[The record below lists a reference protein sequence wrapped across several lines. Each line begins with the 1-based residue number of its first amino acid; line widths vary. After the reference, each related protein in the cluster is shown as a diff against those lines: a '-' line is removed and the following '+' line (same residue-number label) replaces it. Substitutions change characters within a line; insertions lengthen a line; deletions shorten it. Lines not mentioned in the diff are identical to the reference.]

1 MIDFEEHKVIKFF
14 IIILAGIF
22 IGAINGFFG
31 GGGGMVCVPV
41 LLLLGLVNQKAHATA
56 ILVMLPI
63 SIASGFVYYT
73 SGVIEWDIALW
84 IALGSVIGGA
94 LGALCLKKISN
105 IALQYIFA
113 IVVIAAGVRMLF

>member
-1 MIDFEEHKVIKFF
+1 MVNFDEHKVLKYV
-14 IIILAGIF
+14 IIIFAGLF

-31 GGGGMVCVPV
+31 GGGGMICVPV
-41 LLLLGLVNQKAHATA
+41 LLMLGLVNQKAHATA

-63 SIASGFVYYT
+63 SIASGLIYYT

-84 IALGSVIGGA
+84 IALGSVVGGA
-94 LGALCLKKISN
+94 LGAFFLKKISN

-113 IVVIAAGVRMLF
+113 LVVIAAGIRMLF

>member
-94 LGALCLKKISN
+94 LGAFCLKKISN

-113 IVVIAAGVRMLF
+113 IVVIVAGVRMLF